1 MNYLTFR
8 QHFVQID
15 PHSSSLL
22 TSECGVPQGS
32 ILGPILLNLCVVD
45 ITRMNVYKM
54 QIIQHTEHAKQVSN
68 MHVSTVLRKIS
79 IQFGD
84 GQVKQ
89 ILFLTVQKQKLW
101 SYPIHKCQ
109 NITNLKKKK

>member
-32 ILGPILLNLCVVD
+32 ILGPILFNLCVVD
-45 ITRMNVYKM
+45 IT
-54 QIIQHTEHAKQVSN
+54 
-68 MHVSTVLRKIS
+68 
-79 IQFGD
+79 
-84 GQVKQ
+84 
-89 ILFLTVQKQKLW
+89 
-101 SYPIHKCQ
+101 
-109 NITNLKKKK
+109 